1 MSAIVLHLRPGV
13 REQFMPWLEGYR
25 PDLLGEYR
33 RIYRGSYAPTEVRR
47 RIGEVV
53 GQARAM
59 VSRCQDPPTG
69 SSPSDSSFAAGSR
82 TTRRF

>member
-1 MSAIVLHLRPGV
+1 
-13 REQFMPWLEGYR
+13 MPWLEGYR
-25 PDLLGEYR
+25 PDLVGEYR
-33 RIYRGSYAPTEVRR
+33 RIYRGSYAPTAAIRR

-69 SSPSDSSFAAGSR
+69 SSPSGWWFAAGSR
-82 TTRRF
+82 STPRC